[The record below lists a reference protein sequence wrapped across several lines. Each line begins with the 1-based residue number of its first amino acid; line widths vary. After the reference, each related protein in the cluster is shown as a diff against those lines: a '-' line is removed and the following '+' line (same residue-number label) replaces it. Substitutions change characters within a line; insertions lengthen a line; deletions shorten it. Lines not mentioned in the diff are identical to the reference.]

1 MGTLIH
7 VTQLSLE
14 RTKASHIPSATTNML
29 LPFAQWGI
37 QGTYIQKKVLLR
49 AVHCTAEA
57 QNSFEKLPE
66 KT

>member
-1 MGTLIH
+1 MH
-7 VTQLSLE
+7 VSQLSLE

-37 QGTYIQKKVLLR
+37 QGTYIQKS
-49 AVHCTAEA
+49 ASTAAAEA